1 MTGAELTH
9 ARNRLGLTQSALAE
23 HLGVTLRTVQRYER
37 APMIPRAV
45 AWALLDIK
53 QRNYERERFERW
65 KRADIDETEFGGE

>member
-37 APMIPRAV
+37 SPVIPRVV

-53 QRNYERERFERW
+53 QREKGNEQVE
-65 KRADIDETEFGGE
+65 